1 MTARHYLA
9 VAALDSRETDV
20 DKILAFLTI
29 AASDC
34 ALYNKAP
41 ERDPAF
47 VLLASHLAFL
57 TNADISSPTKYER
70 YYRLCKEEVDKDAAI
85 IQSSETFN

>member
-9 VAALDSRETDV
+9 LAALDNRETNIE
-20 DKILAFLTI
+20 KILAFLNI

-47 VLLASHLAFL
+47 VLLTSHLAFL

-70 YYRLCKEEVDKDAAI
+70 YYRVCKKEVEKDVAI
-85 IQSSETFN
+85 IQSSKIFN